1 MKIKWRRKEWN
12 SNKRGSWNGKRGGGG
27 LIKRRSQIRLYNGL
41 IGWKKSVE
49 IKKRR
54 SRRRVEMLSASIFY
68 MKNEIL

>member
-1 MKIKWRRKEWN
+1 MRIKWRRKEWN
-12 SNKRGSWNGKRGGGG
+12 SNKKGSWNGKKKGGW
-27 LIKRRSQIRLYNGL
+27 IKRRSQIRLYNGL

-68 MKNEIL
+68 MNNEIL

>member
-1 MKIKWRRKEWN
+1 MEK
-12 SNKRGSWNGKRGGGG
+12 GGGG